1 VGSNER
7 IVRANGVD
15 LCVETFGDPADPPI
29 LLIGGAAASM
39 DWWEDEFCQQLAIG
53 SRFII
58 RYDSRDTGR
67 SVNYPAGAPAY
78 SLADLVEDAVGLLA
92 ALGLRAAHVV
102 GISMGGGI
110 GQRLA
115 VDHPDRVA
123 SLTLIS
129 TSPAGPGGPANPDLP
144 PMSDRLQAHFAAPPP
159 EPDWS
164 DRAAVIDHIVEGART
179 FAGELQ
185 FEEERVREL
194 AGRIVDRT
202 GNIASSMTNH
212 WLIDGGQAVR
222 HRLGQITAPML
233 VMHGTDDPLFPY
245 GHAEA
250 LATEI
255 PGARLIPLAGVGHQV
270 PPRPVWDI
278 AVPAILRHT
287 SGGWEEQADRLAARS
302 LAAGDPTGW
311 FEHLYAAGRHG
322 EVAMPWDRDQPHRML
337 VQWARDRDLSGA
349 RQRALVVGCGLGA
362 DGEYL
367 TALGFDTVAF
377 DISETAIRIARSRFP
392 DSPVRYVVAD
402 LLDPPSAWRE
412 AFDLVVEI
420 YTVQAL
426 PDPPRRNAITN
437 ITGMVAPGGT
447 LIVLAAAHNDVQ
459 PRPQGPPW
467 PLTRAEIDA
476 FADGDLSPAA
486 VENVQDPDDP
496 TVHRWLAEF
505 HHPLPQ
511 L

>member
-1 VGSNER
+1 
-7 IVRANGVD
+7 
-15 LCVETFGDPADPPI
+15 
-29 LLIGGAAASM
+29 M
-39 DWWEDEFCQQLAIG
+39 
-53 SRFII
+53 
-58 RYDSRDTGR
+58 
-67 SVNYPAGAPAY
+67 
-78 SLADLVEDAVGLLA
+78 
-92 ALGLRAAHVV
+92 
-102 GISMGGGI
+102 
-110 GQRLA
+110 
-115 VDHPDRVA
+115 
-123 SLTLIS
+123 
-129 TSPAGPGGPANPDLP
+129 
-144 PMSDRLQAHFAAPPP
+144 
-159 EPDWS
+159 
-164 DRAAVIDHIVEGART
+164 
-179 FAGELQ
+179 
-185 FEEERVREL
+185 
-194 AGRIVDRT
+194 
-202 GNIASSMTNH
+202 
-212 WLIDGGQAVR
+212 
-222 HRLGQITAPML
+222 
-233 VMHGTDDPLFPY
+233 
-245 GHAEA
+245 
-250 LATEI
+250 
-255 PGARLIPLAGVGHQV
+255 
-270 PPRPVWDI
+270 WDI